1 MGTKSLTSRGIEG
14 RFFARLRQAMAA
26 NFVSQLAWLNTNTDQ
41 ETETYRWLGQSPA
54 MREWIGKRQA
64 KGFNDFEYIIKNKK
78 YEATLQIAL
87 EDIQRDKTGQIM
99 VRVNEMARRAAVH
112 PWKLIAD
119 LIFKGSSTVC
129 YDGQFFFD
137 TDHSEGDSGTQSND
151 IAVDISA
158 LPASQHGSVT
168 APSTEEMSLVILQAI
183 SQMIGFRDD
192 QGEPMN
198 EDAREFLVVGPTS
211 LNTQMLASVTKPSL
225 SGGETNALVASGYKV
240 DVLATPRLSP
250 VTAPWTDEIAV
261 FRTDADMKPFIL
273 QEEKPLS
280 LKTQGEGSRIEFD
293 EDKWEFG
300 IDTRRNAGYGL
311 WQYGV
316 LATMI

>member
-1 MGTKSLTSRGIEG
+1 MGTKTLTSRGIEG
-14 RFFARLRQAMAA
+14 RFFARLRQAMEA
-26 NFVSQLAWLNTNTDQ
+26 NFVAQLAWLNSSTDQ
-41 ETETYRWLGQSPA
+41 ETETYKWLGQTPA

-64 KGFNDFEYIIKNKK
+64 KGFNDFEYTIKNKK
-78 YEATLQIAL
+78 YEATLEIDLA
-87 EDIQRDKTGQIM
+87 DIERDKTGQIM
-99 VRVNEMARRAAVH
+99 LRVNEMARRAAVH

-119 LIFKGSSTVC
+119 LIFAGSSTIC

-137 TDHSEGDSGTQSND
+137 TDHEEGESGVQSND
-151 IAVDISA
+151 LQVDISA
-158 LPASQHGSVT
+158 APTSQHGT
-168 APSTEEMSLVILQAI
+168 ITNPSTEEMTHVILKAI
-183 SQMIGFRDD
+183 SKMISFRDD

-211 LNTQMLASVTKPSL
+211 LNPQMLASVTKPSL

-280 LKTQGEGSRIEFD
+280 LKSKGAGSELEFD
-293 EDKWEFG
+293 EDKWQFG
-300 IDTRRNAGYGL
+300 IDVRRNAGFGL